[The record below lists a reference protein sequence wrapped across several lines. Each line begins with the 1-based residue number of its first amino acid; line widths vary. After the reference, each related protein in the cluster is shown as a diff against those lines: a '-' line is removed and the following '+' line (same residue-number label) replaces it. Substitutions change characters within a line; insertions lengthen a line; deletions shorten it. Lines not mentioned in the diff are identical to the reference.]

1 MHSTTF
7 KSCLLGAKKK
17 DKYLEMFMFTAGKRS
32 KNPEITIMDWTQIS
46 QNIPIFDVLKKVSFW
61 RRPLAWNISPQV
73 KGECSEQTCS
83 DCSDPLL

>member
-32 KNPEITIMDWTQIS
+32 KNPEITIMD
-46 QNIPIFDVLKKVSFW
+46 
-61 RRPLAWNISPQV
+61 
-73 KGECSEQTCS
+73 
-83 DCSDPLL
+83 